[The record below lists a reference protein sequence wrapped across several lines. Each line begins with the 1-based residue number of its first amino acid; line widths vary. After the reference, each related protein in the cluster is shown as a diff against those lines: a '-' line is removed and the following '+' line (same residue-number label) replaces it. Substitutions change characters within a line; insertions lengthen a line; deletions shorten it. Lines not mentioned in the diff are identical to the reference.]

1 MAPNF
6 KSAIEHTMFKKQIT
20 LLFFMT
26 VFYIK
31 AFATDSDITEKSQI
45 SYVFKDINSNQTL
58 SQHNH
63 HIYMHP
69 ASCQKIITA
78 LAGLKILGRDYQFS
92 TQVISKKKAAGP
104 NWQSDLELRFSGD
117 PTFSEADLATLAK
130 KLKINGIEN
139 IIGDIIIN
147 STAFDNQNFGP
158 GWMIDDQGQCYQH
171 PYLLLY

>member
-1 MAPNF
+1 
-6 KSAIEHTMFKKQIT
+6 MFKKQIT

-69 ASCQKIITA
+69 ASCQTITA
-78 LAGLKILGRDYQFS
+78 LAGLKILGRLPVLHPSYQQKKRLGL
-92 TQVISKKKAAGP
+92 TGKVI
-104 NWQSDLELRFSGD
+104 
-117 PTFSEADLATLAK
+117 
-130 KLKINGIEN
+130 
-139 IIGDIIIN
+139 
-147 STAFDNQNFGP
+147 
-158 GWMIDDQGQCYQH
+158 
-171 PYLLLY
+171 